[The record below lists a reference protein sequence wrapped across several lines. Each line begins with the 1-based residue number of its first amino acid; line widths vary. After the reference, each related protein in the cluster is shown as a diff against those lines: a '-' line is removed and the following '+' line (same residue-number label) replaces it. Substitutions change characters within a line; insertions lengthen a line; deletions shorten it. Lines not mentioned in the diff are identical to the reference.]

1 MLLLDAG
8 ASVDV
13 WGHDLKGPLDLMEAR
28 EAQIRAEPTEQG
40 VPTGSKGEA
49 VPSREGAT
57 SHLMQQPAF
66 TQQYRPQHGQAG
78 AGIAQRTTP
87 HRPKLTAL
95 LRQKSS
101 QSAEATWQR
110 GGRAGQFHRL
120 EDERD
125 VHT

>member
-1 MLLLDAG
+1 MHAIDAHTSTCSREAVLMLLLDAG

-28 EAQIRAEPTEQG
+28 EAQIRADLGSEPAP
-40 VPTGSKGEA
+40 PTGSKGE
-49 VPSREGAT
+49 VTPSFESA

-66 TQQYRPQHGQAG
+66 TQQYRPQHGQTG
-78 AGIAQRTTP
+78 GGIAQRTTP

-101 QSAEATWQR
+101 SQIPV
-110 GGRAGQFHRL
+110 G
-120 EDERD
+120 
-125 VHT
+125 